1 MISFLDLPVE
11 IRVLIYEYLLNPND
25 YLSGYRQIE
34 TMITAHT
41 DRSRGPSCADPR
53 LYVERYTPSILLL
66 NKQITSE
73 ALYVLYRI
81 PLSLEGTPR
90 TYLAMRQMDITEFIS
105 EELLQNIHYGI
116 LRLDTPHKHF
126 VLPLLDIWEQRN
138 NLKRL
143 DVFRPMTTPIP
154 RDHWKVV
161 KSRVFSRSIIL
172 GNSPLTVFLDTNFL
186 DHGACRLA

>member
-1 MISFLDLPVE
+1 
-11 IRVLIYEYLLNPND
+11 
-25 YLSGYRQIE
+25 
-34 TMITAHT
+34 
-41 DRSRGPSCADPR
+41 
-53 LYVERYTPSILLL
+53 
-66 NKQITSE
+66 
-73 ALYVLYRI
+73 
-81 PLSLEGTPR
+81 
-90 TYLAMRQMDITEFIS
+90 MDITEFIS